1 MATTVSEKIN
11 FLVNNDNFVDFV
23 NKLQDLTKIS
33 DTLKF
38 KIDKDDILVYSLVGE
53 TAILAFKNYRLNTS
67 DYLKYKEDFDYTI
80 DFIVP
85 GAKKFVKKLTFFD
98 CQSPIKLS
106 MSLKDSMGDDEVKLT
121 RTFTLGDGRLK
132 VNQIGGETYKVRDIN
147 KEKLSKLLSPENS
160 TWTFE
165 ISNRDLNDVKKL
177 SAISPEER
185 IIDITVNK
193 NKVNFSEGTKW
204 NLTVGTTDEIEHAD
218 ITFSKKYLGSINSDA
233 EDIKF
238 SVFETF
244 ILFNDSQ
251 SNLMVSFEQSFEDD
265 EDDE

>member
-1 MATTVSEKIN
+1 MATAVSERLN
-11 FLVNNDNFVDFV
+11 FLVNNDNFPDFV
-23 NKLQDLTKIS
+23 SKLQDLTKIS

-38 KIDKDDILVYSLVGE
+38 KIDKDDILVYALVGE
-53 TAILAFKNYRLNTS
+53 VAILAFKNYMLNTE
-67 DYLKYKEDFDYTI
+67 DYLKFKEDFDYTI

-98 CQSPIKLS
+98 CDNPIKLS
-106 MSLKDSMGDDEVKLT
+106 LSLKNSTNDDDIKLT

-132 VNQIGGETYKVRDIN
+132 VNQIGGEAYKVRDIN
-147 KEKLSKLLSPENS
+147 KDQLRKLLSPGNS
-160 TWTFE
+160 TWSFE
-165 ISNRDLNDVKKL
+165 ISNRDLSDVKKL
-177 SAISPEER
+177 SSISPEER
-185 IIDITVNK
+185 IIDISVNK

-204 NLTVGTTDEIEHAD
+204 NLNVGTTDEVENTD
-218 ITFSKKYLGSINSDA
+218 ITFAKKYLASINTDMD
-233 EDIKF
+233 DIKL

-265 EDDE
+265 E

>member
-1 MATTVSEKIN
+1 MATTTTEKIN
-11 FLVNNDNFVDFV
+11 FIVNNDNFADFV
-23 NKLQDLTKIS
+23 TKLQDLTKIS

-53 TAILAFKNYRLNTS
+53 VAILAFKNYKLETS
-67 DYLKYKEDFDYTI
+67 EYFKFKEEDFDYTI

-85 GAKKFVKKLTFFD
+85 SAKKFVKKLTFFD
-98 CQSPIKLS
+98 GQSQIKMVISTKDGNEDGVRLGR
-106 MSLKDSMGDDEVKLT
+106 SLTIGDS
-121 RTFTLGDGRLK
+121 RFK

-147 KEKLSKLLSPENS
+147 KEQLGRLLSPENS
-160 TWTFE
+160 TWSFE
-165 ISNRDLNDVKKL
+165 ISDKDLSDVKKL
-177 SAISPEER
+177 SSIAPEER
-185 IIDITVNK
+185 IIDITVNR

-204 NLTVGTTDEIEHAD
+204 NLNVGSTDEVESAD
-218 ITFSKKYLGSINSDA
+218 ITFAKKYLGSINTGTDY
-233 EDIKF
+233 IKF

-265 EDDE
+265 E

>member
-1 MATTVSEKIN
+1 MSTAVTEKIN
-11 FLVNNDNFVDFV
+11 FIINNDNFQDFI

-53 TAILAFKNYRLNTS
+53 VAILAFKNYKLDTK
-67 DYLKYKEDFDYTI
+67 DYFKYKDDFDYTI

-98 CQSPIKLS
+98 CQSQIKLS
-106 MSLKDSMGDDEVKLT
+106 MSLKDSLDDKSIKIT
-121 RTFTLGDGRLK
+121 RTFMLGDGRLK
-132 VNQIGGETYKVRDIN
+132 INQIGGETYKVRDI
-147 KEKLSKLLSPENS
+147 SKDQLDRLLSPENS
-160 TWTFE
+160 TWTFD
-165 ISNRDLNDVKKL
+165 ISNRDLDDVKKL
-177 SAISPEER
+177 SSISPEER
-185 IIDITVNK
+185 IIDISVNK

-204 NLTVGTTDEIEHAD
+204 NLNVGTTDEIEDAD
-218 ITFSKKYLGSINSDA
+218 ITFAKKYLGSINT
-233 EDIKF
+233 ETEFIKF

-244 ILFNDSQ
+244 ILFNDSR
-251 SNLMVSFEQSFEDD
+251 SNLMVSFEQSFD